1 MSFWPFRRSTA
12 EHGLDRGRQQASA
25 ATVPNKVVDVA
36 PDQLLTTPGGL
47 ITLDQEARSK
57 VAIFGDGRVL
67 VSAGHASQPAVEAA
81 ILQARLMLRRENL
94 SLEYVDPGQIEAAY
108 SAAAG
113 VRASTLENERRLEQ
127 MFEEA
132 FQCGVTDIWMR
143 PAGSAVEVLWRING
157 EQTPPIDLP
166 LKTEAQELNGCL
178 YNACQK
184 KTTGGYNELASQ
196 DGRLARDQSRIKLPA
211 GMECVRIHWSPTGN
225 GHDTSMRL
233 QSVEP
238 LKDLDTRGF
247 AALGYEPEHM
257 SLLQLMLEDN
267 DGGVLVGGPVGS
279 GKTTFTRA
287 YLETFLAERGYT
299 KKALGLADPPEMDI
313 RGVSTLLVSSDMSAG
328 AREDDYE
335 RAGRDLL
342 RQDPDVTMLQEI
354 RDRITTT
361 IFFQMITS
369 GRPSIA
375 TVHAKSALDIL
386 DRLLDWGAPQKQLF
400 KPGIIRGLVY
410 QRLVPGL
417 CRNCCEPMDKAMA
430 RLLKTGTEQDLAR
443 ADRYARVSQLLVES
457 IRHWGLDGAAD
468 LSAIRV
474 RGEGCAACRPP
485 PALQRRLDQVAKRMR
500 INLAPFEGSRGVS
513 RRLPVLEI
521 VRPDAKL
528 LDLIRAGPDAP
539 QRPETYWQNELNG
552 LPVDVHL
559 LRRVLR
565 AEVDPL
571 DAHRTRTLGKFDFDE
586 RRLAAVA
593 RTPVSRRK
601 RAEQEARQPRP
612 AARID
617 QEQA

>member
-1 MSFWPFRRSTA
+1 MRLWPFRRSTERHPA
-12 EHGLDRGRQQASA
+12 LP
-25 ATVPNKVVDVA
+25 VPVPVVAIDVA
-36 PDQLLTTPGGL
+36 PEQLLTAPGGP
-47 ITLDQEARSK
+47 ISLDQEARSK
-57 VAIFGDGRVL
+57 VAIFGDGRAL

-81 ILQARLMLRRENL
+81 ILQARLMLKREHM

-108 SAAAG
+108 AAAAG
-113 VRASTLENERRLEQ
+113 VRASSLENERRLEQ
-127 MFEEA
+127 MLEEA

-166 LKTEAQELNGCL
+166 LKAEARELNACL
-178 YNACQK
+178 YNACMK

-211 GMECVRIHWSPTGN
+211 GMESVRIHWSPTGN

-238 LKDLDTRGF
+238 LKDLDTQGF
-247 AALGYEPEHM
+247 AALGYEPEHLR
-257 SLLQLMLEDN
+257 LLQLMLEDN

-279 GKTTFTRA
+279 GKTTFTKA
-287 YLETFLAERGYT
+287 FLETFLAERGFT

-328 AREDDYE
+328 AREEDYE

-386 DRLLDWGAPQKQLF
+386 DRLLDWAAPQKQLF
-400 KPGIIRGLVY
+400 KPGIVRGLIY

-417 CRNCCEPMDKAMA
+417 CPHCCEPMDIAMA
-430 RLLKTGTEQDLAR
+430 RLFKSGTQEDLAR

-457 IRHWGLDGAAD
+457 IRYWGMDSLAD
-468 LSAIRV
+468 LSATRV

-485 PALQRRLDQVAKRMR
+485 AALQRRLDQVAKRMR

-521 VRPDAKL
+521 VRPDRKL
-528 LDLIRAGPDAP
+528 LDLIREGPAAP
-539 QRPETYWQNELNG
+539 QRPEIYWREELNG
-552 LPVDVHL
+552 MPVDVHL

-571 DAHRTRTLGKFDFDE
+571 DAHRTRNLGLSDLDE

-593 RTPVSRRK
+593 RTPATRRTRETRPVTVK
-601 RAEQEARQPRP
+601 PAPRLNS
-612 AARID
+612 
-617 QEQA
+617 E